1 MLAMVCPPD
10 FYESCDSKLIARAG
24 SGFFSLRL
32 EPNQELGWLM
42 AVAGSAW
49 FAKLMA
55 DATKS

>member
-42 AVAGSAW
+42 AVAGSA
-49 FAKLMA
+49 
-55 DATKS
+55 